1 MTMILNQIAIGSMA
15 IAVNVAIHASLSV
28 AVVRPF
34 RRHATSAT
42 TYLQKE
48 LLIIAVVM
56 WFFLSVCVQCWTW
69 SGLLL
74 WFGALGSLE
83 EALYFT
89 TVTFTTLGYGDVV
102 LLPEWRLLGA
112 FAATNGTII
121 IGWVTAMLFL
131 AVQRVYNIGSHR
143 RDSD

>member
-1 MTMILNQIAIGSMA
+1 MA
-15 IAVNVAIHASLSV
+15 IAINVAIHASLSM

-34 RRHATSAT
+34 RRHAANAKSN
-42 TYLQKE
+42 LQKE

-56 WFFLSVCVQCWTW
+56 WFVLSICVQCWTW
-69 SGLLL
+69 SGLFL

-112 FAATNGTII
+112 FTATNGTII

-131 AVQRVYNIGSHR
+131 AIQRVYNIGSHR